1 MNKRRIQ
8 LSHHDNLLDVIEKVS
23 LFPDAIVTLE
33 TEACPAI
40 SNFFSFRILLSRFPD
55 RKFQVVTSDRRLK
68 RIAESL
74 AVRTFSKNGDLEFE
88 TAYAER
94 NLLKHN
100 FTFFEYLAY
109 EMRKFFSYLAFRF
122 QKRRNVY
129 KGHKVARDSGAL
141 LLVLGLVISLSLL
154 AFIFY
159 FAVSRTYVYIT
170 PELSIRTTSRN
181 LVFTEKQENTILD
194 TKNVVL
200 VKNVEFETGMDYSF
214 NVSTYD
220 TGSVRSAHGNIDF
233 FNELNTEQ
241 TFRPNTRLVT
251 EDGLVYRTTGWIKIP
266 PTRTLSGETIIG
278 KTEASVY
285 ADIYDT
291 KGDLIGV
298 RGNIPE
304 GTVLSAPGL
313 KFNRDKIYAKTK
325 EAFRDGQNPTIK
337 IVTEA
342 ELSKFKAILAEKLRM
357 KAIDGLKAKIRD
369 MSAQA
374 GANYEILPIDDN
386 IRYSEPVIVTG
397 SGMGVGARRGDVSLT
412 GKAKASAHAYD
423 KGAATAYLTSVLR
436 DNLLY
441 GTEKLHTVNPDSFRI
456 TNILFKSDNGP
467 FSMKATAELDASI
480 SYNFED
486 PTNNLTKK
494 LKNLIVGTTEK
505 EATSI
510 LLNDGNVA
518 GVKLRFSPF
527 WLTRVSSNPD
537 AIEFV
542 IEK

>member
-1 MNKRRIQ
+1 MNKRRIP
-8 LSHHDNLLDVIEKVS
+8 LSQHDNLLDVIEKVS

-33 TEACPAI
+33 TESCPAI
-40 SNFFSFRILLSRFPD
+40 SNFISFRILLSRFPD
-55 RKFQVVTSDRRLK
+55 RKFQIVTSERRLK
-68 RIAESL
+68 RIADSL
-74 AVRTFSKNGDLEFE
+74 GVRTFSKNGDLEFE
-88 TAYAER
+88 TAYAEK

-109 EMRKFFSYLAFRF
+109 EMRKFFSYIAFRF
-122 QKRRNVY
+122 QKRQKTY
-129 KGHKVARDSGAL
+129 KGRKVARDSGAL

-170 PELSIRTTSRN
+170 PELSVRTTSRN

-200 VKNVEFETGMDYSF
+200 VKPIEYEAVMDYSF
-214 NVSTYD
+214 NVATYD
-220 TGSVRSAHGNIDF
+220 TGSVKSSHGKIDF
-233 FNELNTEQ
+233 YNELTTEQ
-241 TFRPNTRLVT
+241 VFRPNTRLVT
-251 EDGLVYRTTGWIKIP
+251 EDGLVFRTASWIKIP
-266 PTRTLSGETIIG
+266 PTRTQSGEVIVG
-278 KTEASVY
+278 KTESSVY
-285 ADIYDT
+285 ADVYDS

-298 RGNIPE
+298 RGNIAE

-325 EAFRDGQNPTIK
+325 ESFVDGQDPTVK
-337 IVTEA
+337 VVTA
-342 ELSKFKAILAEKLRM
+342 PELAKFKGILAEKLRM
-357 KAIDGLKAKIRD
+357 KAIDGLKSKIKD
-369 MSAQA
+369 TNAQF
-374 GANYEILPIDDN
+374 GSTYDIIPIDDN
-386 IRYSEPVIVTG
+386 IKYSEPVITTG
-397 SGMGVGARRGDVSLT
+397 SGMGVGAKRSDVALS
-412 GKAKASAHAYD
+412 GKAVASAYVYD
-423 KGAATAYLTSVLR
+423 KGAAVSYLGGILR

-441 GTEKLHTVNPDSFRI
+441 GTEKLHTVNSDSFRI
-456 TNILFKSDNGP
+456 TNILFRAPAAP

-537 AIEFV
+537 SIEFI